1 MKKLF
6 ALLLVCATLMSC
18 FIGCNK
24 PGEPTS
30 AETSGKTS
38 GATSAA
44 TSEQGYADLP
54 VGTVRLTNVGT
65 GLKLTYDDGKKPAL
79 TIENQNAQD
88 AVGLNFINYKGDK
101 VYCFEIAAKVNVSG
115 KKEKNMEI
123 NENALTVKTFK
134 DGTVTVEKREM
145 NNFQLFYP
153 VQNGD
158 GSYTFL
164 CRSNKSFALAMD
176 GTTVC
181 VKEDTSSDAVKWK
194 MENIS
199 LDNDYYKEFISD
211 EGNVAVRVPL
221 DVFDKTTITAERL
234 TQWASDLSDLMHV
247 YDEMTQFHPHDT
259 IFIHA
264 YNYQGVMAGVIGTDQ
279 VYVNCGPGEWFYGDL
294 QKMQD
299 RTENGYRDISWMA
312 MHEIGHLYDYNRDW
326 NFEGE
331 CMTDIK
337 VCLALYKMQ
346 DEGWVAA
353 PAEYGANDVFGF
365 HAEKSKKIK
374 SAEDCC
380 FGLGGKVMR
389 GSYSIYHLAGVFAQI
404 MEAIGNEPFY
414 KTYNWF
420 QNEMKPAEKPQNRVE
435 RFDLFLA
442 KLSEY
447 SGQDV
452 RGMIKDAEYKICV
465 DEFSKA

>member
-6 ALLLVCATLMSC
+6 AMLLVLATLMSC
-18 FIGCNK
+18 FIGCEKK
-24 PGEPTS
+24 PEPTS
-30 AETSGKTS
+30 GVTSTS
-38 GATSAA
+38 GAASGE
-44 TSEQGYADLP
+44 TSEQGYAELS

-65 GLKLTYDDGKKPAL
+65 GLKLTYDDGKKPAI
-79 TIENQNAQD
+79 TIENQDAQD
-88 AVGLNFINYKGDK
+88 AIGLNFIVNKGER
-101 VYCFEIAAKVNVSG
+101 VYCFEIAAQVNVSG
-115 KKEKNMEI
+115 KKDKNMEI
-123 NENALTVKTFK
+123 NENAITVKTFK
-134 DGTVTVEKREM
+134 DGKVEVEKREM
-145 NNFQLFYP
+145 SNFQLFYP
-153 VQNGD
+153 VLNAD

-176 GTTVC
+176 GTTLC
-181 VKEDTSSDAVKWK
+181 VKEDTTSDAVKWK
-194 MENIS
+194 MENAS

-221 DVFDKTTITAERL
+221 DVFEETSITPERL

-279 VYVNCGPGEWFYGDL
+279 VYVNCGPNEWFYDDL

-299 RTENGYRDISWMA
+299 RTELGYRDISWMA
-312 MHEIGHLYDYNRDW
+312 MHEIGHLYDQNREW

-346 DEGWVAA
+346 SEGWVAA
-353 PAEYGANDVFGF
+353 PAEYGTKDVFGF
-365 HAEKSKKIK
+365 YADKPKKIK

-380 FGLGGKVMR
+380 FGLGGKKMTS
-389 GSYSIYHLAGVFAQI
+389 SYSIYHLAGVFAQI
-404 MEAIGNEPFY
+404 IDKIGDEPFY

-420 QNEMKPAEKPQNRVE
+420 QNEMKPTEKPANRVE
-435 RFDLFLA
+435 RFDLYLA

-452 RGMIKDAEYKICV
+452 RGMILDREYKVCV